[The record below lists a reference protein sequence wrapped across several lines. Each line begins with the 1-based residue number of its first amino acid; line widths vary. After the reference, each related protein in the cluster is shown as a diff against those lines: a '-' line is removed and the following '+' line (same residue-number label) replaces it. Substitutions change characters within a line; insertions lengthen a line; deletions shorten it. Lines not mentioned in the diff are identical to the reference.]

1 MIRTEASQ
9 IALLVDGDNL
19 TGQSWS
25 TLLDKAKDFGLL
37 AVARLYTDFQ
47 NLNDGGMAARSA
59 GFELVH
65 VLGKRTSSGYKSMVD
80 VTLATDG
87 MTILYENPNITA
99 LVIGTGDADFLPLI
113 RQWKRRGK
121 WVVVMSNEAK
131 LSSELRLVADGGV
144 RFAGAKKRR
153 AGAAARAL
161 QIPREKL
168 KEAVLA
174 AVGSTRLTD
183 RETNQPLVRVDWV
196 YEAIIKE
203 HPQWEASLPSE
214 DAVLEIVAQMPELVP
229 IDNKAR
235 TYLVGDM
242 RMAPPQPT
250 LDEESEAGFDGP
262 PKPQMSDDAVLELF
276 GELCREVLPSD
287 GTWVA
292 APMVLNEGKR
302 LLEDGAGLSLPA
314 SRPTGWFRSLLQR
327 TPGVLLRVNER
338 GHMEIRRGEHA

>member
-1 MIRTEASQ
+1 MIRTETSQ

-19 TGQSWS
+19 TGQSWAV
-25 TLLDKAKDFGLL
+25 LLERAREFGLL

-65 VLGKRTSSGYKSMVD
+65 VLGKRTATGYKSMVD

-87 MTILYENPNITA
+87 MSILYENPNITA
-99 LVIGTGDADFLPLI
+99 LLIGTGDADFLPLI

-121 WVVVMSNEAK
+121 RIVVMSNEAK
-131 LSSELRLVADGGV
+131 LSSELRLVADELVTFEGG
-144 RFAGAKKRR
+144 KKRR
-153 AGAAARAL
+153 AQQATPAP

-174 AVGSTRLTD
+174 AVGATRLTD
-183 RETNQPLVRVDWV
+183 RETSQPLVRVDWV

-203 HPQWEASLPSE
+203 HPQWEASLPGEES
-214 DAVLEIVAQMPELVP
+214 LGEIIAQMPELVP
-229 IDNKAR
+229 IDGKAR
-235 TYLVGDM
+235 TYLVGDL
-242 RMAPPQPT
+242 PQVQA
-250 LDEESEAGFDGP
+250 LSDEESEVGDDGP
-262 PKPQMSDDAVLELF
+262 PKPQMSDDQIMELF

-287 GTWVA
+287 GSWVA

-302 LLEDGAGLSLPA
+302 LLEDGAGFALPA

-338 GHMEIRRGEHA
+338 GHMEIRRGEQG

>member
-1 MIRTEASQ
+1 MIRTNASQ

-19 TGQSWS
+19 TGQSWAV
-25 TLLDKAKDFGLL
+25 LLDRAREFGLL

-65 VLGKRTSSGYKSMVD
+65 VLGKRTSTGYKSMVD

-99 LVIGTGDADFLPLI
+99 MIIGTGDADFLPLI

-121 WVVVMSNEAK
+121 GVVVMSNEAK
-131 LSSELRLVADGGV
+131 LSSELRLVADELITFEGGK
-144 RFAGAKKRR
+144 KKR
-153 AGAAARAL
+153 AL
-161 QIPREKL
+161 TTAPAPQIPMQKL

-174 AVGSTRLTD
+174 AVGATRLTD
-183 RETNQPLVRVDWV
+183 RETSQPLVRVDWV

-203 HPQWEASLPSE
+203 HPQWEASLPNEEALSE
-214 DAVLEIVAQMPELVP
+214 LVAQMPELVP
-229 IDNKAR
+229 IDGKAR
-235 TYLVGDM
+235 TYLVGDL
-242 RMAPPQPT
+242 PPVT
-250 LDEESEAGFDGP
+250 LDEESEAGEEGP
-262 PKPQMSDDAVLELF
+262 PKPQMSDDQIMELF

-287 GTWVA
+287 GSWVA
-292 APMVLNEGKR
+292 APMILNEGKR
-302 LLEDGAGLSLPA
+302 LLEDGAGLALPA

-338 GHMEIRRGEHA
+338 GHMEIRRGENA